1 MAVLDLPVP
10 PSVNETRRLN
20 KRALRTV
27 EKWERHA
34 DFFVLAAKR
43 RPVDRLRLERI
54 PRFDLTITL
63 SEDHCKMD
71 LDNCCKVLIDYLRR
85 IELIAN
91 DAPKNMRRLVVEW
104 GEAPEGV
111 RVEVTPL

>member
-1 MAVLDLPVP
+1 
-10 PSVNETRRLN
+10 
-20 KRALRTV
+20 
-27 EKWERHA
+27 
-34 DFFVLAAKR
+34 
-43 RPVDRLRLERI
+43 
-54 PRFDLTITL
+54 
-63 SEDHCKMD
+63 MD